1 MRSLGDARV
10 ATLVLTLALA
20 SAVSSGVAAQEANAP
35 PSGVQP
41 TAAQVRKALDKLA
54 TDPNLA
60 AERTVRMLRWQEKT
74 KTEETSSWGERLTAL
89 RRWLGGLFGWVA
101 ESGRLLLWT
110 VAALL
115 VGLLAIY
122 VVRIIRARGMPPLS
136 QRFVAPSHVRD
147 LDIRP
152 ESLPDD
158 VGAGARLLFDRGEQ
172 RAALA
177 LLYRGLLS
185 RLVHEHAVPIRASS
199 TEGDCLALATPR
211 VDAPTARYV
220 ARLVATWQGAVY
232 GGAAPIAAEVQALCA
247 DFGPALEPPRAAVV
261 AS

>member
-1 MRSLGDARV
+1 
-10 ATLVLTLALA
+10 
-20 SAVSSGVAAQEANAP
+20 
-35 PSGVQP
+35 
-41 TAAQVRKALDKLA
+41 
-54 TDPNLA
+54 
-60 AERTVRMLRWQEKT
+60 
-74 KTEETSSWGERLTAL
+74 L

-101 ESGRLLLWT
+101 ESGRVLLWT
-110 VAALL
+110 AAALL

-122 VVRIIRARGMPPLS
+122 LVRVIRARGMPQLP
-136 QRFVAPSHVRD
+136 QRFAAPSHVRD

-158 VGAGARLLFDRGEQ
+158 VGTAARTLFDRGEQ

-211 VDAPTARYV
+211 VGTRAAHYA

-232 GGAAPIAAEVQALCA
+232 GGAVAPAAEVQALCV
-247 DFGPALEPPRAAVV
+247 DFDSALEPPRAEQA